1 MRWKGTGHARWLVF
15 MACSVTVAL
24 GLLLLVTSERSPTML
39 PESAA
44 PVFPMVTPRQRV
56 VIFIIDTADY
66 FDTHGTY
73 VQSVVQQQ
81 CAACAMQLVNLHG
94 DLSILGIVHALD
106 YVRAVHQTHAATTT
120 SLVNL
125 SLGTYIYDDVLHAS
139 VRALDMMGIPII
151 ASAGNDNTS
160 RPFYPAAFPEVL
172 GVCSS
177 TRHSR
182 VKAAYSNFGPWVS
195 LCAPGLQYVTRPLQH
210 GDIAS
215 GTSFAS
221 PMVAGTLGQLLLDAP
236 CASPRAGLRALRR
249 TADPPAEHQQELS
262 AGLLNSTAASQY
274 LHSLYSCQSP
284 PGMWQRLLARMQR
297 LGTGVAT
304 YVGLVIYFFISIF
317 AVPFLL
323 AFGIDKLE
331 QRAARCQEEA
341 SQRAYAG
348 SPDYRQQRLLALKH
362 AFVRTQKIRRRER
375 AELAAL
381 LHALHLYG
389 EPCWWCGAAA
399 IEACVDA
406 WNTIDTPPQCS
417 RCGWEIA
424 SL

>member
-1 MRWKGTGHARWLVF
+1 
-15 MACSVTVAL
+15 
-24 GLLLLVTSERSPTML
+24 
-39 PESAA
+39 
-44 PVFPMVTPRQRV
+44 MVMRQRV
-56 VIFIIDTADY
+56 VIFIVDTSDY
-66 FDTHGTY
+66 FDAHGTY

-81 CAACAMQLVNLHG
+81 CAACAMHLVNLHG
-94 DLSILGIVHALD
+94 DLSILALVHALD
-106 YVRAVHQTHAATTT
+106 YVRAVHQTQAASTT
-120 SLVNL
+120 SLINL
-125 SLGTYIYDDVLHAS
+125 SLGTYVYDEALHAS
-139 VRALDMMGIPII
+139 VRALDTTGIPII

-160 RPFYPAAFPEVL
+160 KPFYPAAFPEVL

-177 TRHSR
+177 TRHTR

-195 LCAPGLQYVTRPLQH
+195 LCAPGLQYVTRPLQP

-236 CASPRAGLRALRR
+236 CASPRVGLRALRR
-249 TADPPAEHQQELS
+249 TAEPPAENQLELG
-262 AGLLNSTAASQY
+262 AGILNRAAAGQY
-274 LHSLYSCQSP
+274 LRSLYTCQSP
-284 PGMWQRLLARMQR
+284 PGMWQRLRTRIQR

-304 YVGLVIYFFISIF
+304 YVGLVVYFFVSIF

-323 AFGIDKLE
+323 AFIIDKLE
-331 QRAARCQEEA
+331 QRAVRRQEEA
-341 SQRAYAG
+341 MQRAYTGSPDYRQQRLLAYTG

-362 AFVRTQKIRRRER
+362 TFMRTHKVRRRER

-399 IEACVDA
+399 TEPCDGD
-406 WNTIDTPPQCS
+406 WNTTAAFQQCS

-424 SL
+424 AP